1 LIFVKEHRDDHV
13 IAMMDKK
20 QTMRI
25 DELGNVRQLP
35 LFSGLSNDTY
45 KDLMEGAHLQTF
57 PPHLQLITEG
67 DAADFLHV
75 VVAGLV
81 ELFAE
86 SNGRET
92 TLKIAGPLSTFI
104 LAAVLKDAVYLA
116 SARTVQKSKV
126 LLIPAMN
133 VRDAVDDDVD
143 FSRTIVQEL
152 ASDYRGL
159 MKALKGQKLRSTTER
174 LANYLLQQRQLQ
186 GGLETITLP
195 HGKKTLAS
203 LLGMTPENLSRAFG
217 TLRQHEVE
225 IKGREVFINNVG
237 ELSALAQPTPF
248 IDDTEL

>member
-1 LIFVKEHRDDHV
+1 V
-13 IAMMDKK
+13 AAGDKN
-20 QTMRI
+20 QTMRM
-25 DELGNVRQLP
+25 DELGTVRQLA
-35 LFSGLSNDTY
+35 LFSRLSNDTY
-45 KDLMEGAHLQTF
+45 KDLMEGAHLQTL
-57 PPHLQLITEG
+57 PPHLQLMTEG
-67 DAADFLHV
+67 DSADFLHV
-75 VVAGLV
+75 VVDGLV

-92 TLKIAGPLSTFI
+92 TLKVAGPLSTFI

-126 LLIPAMN
+126 LLIPAKN

-186 GGLETITLP
+186 GGPETITLP

-217 TLRQHEVE
+217 TLRQHQVE
-225 IKGREVFINNVG
+225 INGRDVQITNV
-237 ELSALAQPTPF
+237 EDLTALAQPTPF
-248 IDDTEL
+248 IDDSEI